1 MKKSTNDSSAYLA
14 CYIRNA
20 KAHKWL
26 AKLFYSLLFVAL
38 HTTLW
43 AQVAPTTTAKVKI
56 TGKVL
61 SDDGDKPLERVSVT
75 IKGSNFG
82 TVTDIKGDFTIYAYP
97 KDILIFSFVNYTTR
111 ELVVG
116 NKTRIDV
123 KLEEDAS
130 KLVDVVVVS
139 DVYDK
144 NKTAK
149 SNTDARSKISA
160 DQIATTQSTTI
171 DQAMQGQ
178 MAGVVVQQVSGQPG
192 GAVSVQ
198 IRGLANIG
206 GSGEPL
212 YIIDGVIIP
221 PNEPSALDGSSTNP
235 LSSINPSEIASIEV
249 LKDASATAIYGS
261 QASNGVVLIT
271 TKRGNIAPP
280 KITYD
285 YYWGSQN
292 LPKYYPMMN
301 LREYAE
307 FMNER
312 VNGGNTGSGT
322 GVSFPQFNNPKY
334 LGEGTNWQK
343 MLFIGGITQ
352 NHVIGV
358 SGGDV
363 RTQYAISGG
372 YFHQTGIARGSDF
385 NRYTFKI
392 NIDNKTNNFL
402 KVGTSLNMAN
412 VQESTSTT
420 DANIIAIA
428 LQQTPDVPFTNIDG
442 SWGMP
447 DRNPYGYAVI
457 NPVALAYSRKDDRSR
472 YQIFGNFYATID
484 FNKYLSLRNEYAP
497 NLDFAT
503 EDRFNPTY
511 NFGGGFVNNQ
521 SSTNYRS
528 AQSYSYTVR
537 NFFTYKRKWGR
548 IIDLTAIAGHEAHA
562 GLSTTVTAA
571 RRFLPSNEVQVVSA
585 GDVTTATNAGTK
597 NQYAQES
604 YFLRNN
610 IGYKEKYYFTGNLR
624 YDGSSRFAP
633 WNRWVL
639 TSSAAFSWRLTDEK
653 FIKNIKAINEL
664 RTRISYGITNNQNI
678 PNYVY
683 GSTLNVNLSALT
695 GRSVL
700 QTNIPN
706 PDVTWEKT
714 RSFNWAIDATLFKRR
729 VDVSLDL
736 YTRTTNDLL
745 LNLSMPLYAG
755 TVLSGSSSIGALTAP
770 YRNMGSVNNRGI
782 ELNVT
787 VYNIRKK
794 GFQWKTTY
802 VISHNKNKV
811 LALNT
816 PTAAFFGS
824 ANSSAG
830 INVGGVPQN
839 IAKTAVGTR
848 IAEFWG
854 YQTDGIF
861 TKAADFKNRALPVN
875 SLGIPLP
882 IQQNGVWLG
891 DVIFKDRNKDGIINE
906 NDQTYLGSPFPIIQ
920 YGINNN
926 IKYKNFDITIF
937 FAGNIGNKIFNQLRL
952 RAENP
957 NDNASGYF
965 KSVLNFPR
973 VAKIDSNGSY
983 TDINNVYVVNA
994 GTRIQ
999 RISQDQSNGNTRFSD
1014 RYIEDGTFLRCKNI
1028 LIAYT
1033 LPDKYLRKIFLN
1045 RMRIYF
1051 NVTNVFTITNYS
1063 GFDPEVGSRGTL
1075 VSGVDAGRYP
1085 LNRTYTVGV
1094 NLALNQNK

>member
-14 CYIRNA
+14 CYSRNGR
-20 KAHKWL
+20 AHKWL
-26 AKLFYSLLFVAL
+26 AKLFYSLLLVAL

-97 KDILIFSFVNYTTR
+97 KDILVFSFVNYTTR
-111 ELVVG
+111 ETIVG

-149 SNTDARSKISA
+149 SNTDARSKMNA
-160 DQIATTQSTTI
+160 EQITATQSTTI

-198 IRGLANIG
+198 IRGLATIG
-206 GSGEPL
+206 GSAEPM

-221 PNEPSALDGSSTNP
+221 PNEPSALEGSNTNP
-235 LSSINPSEIASIEV
+235 LSSINPNEIASIEV

-261 QASNGVVLIT
+261 QATNGVVLIT

-285 YYWGSQN
+285 YYWGTQN
-292 LPKYYPMMN
+292 LPKYYPLMN

-334 LGEGTNWQK
+334 LGDGTNWQK
-343 MLFIGGITQ
+343 VIFIGGITQ
-352 NHVIGV
+352 NHVVGV

-363 RTQYAISGG
+363 RTQYALSGG

-385 NRYTFKI
+385 NRYTFKV
-392 NIDNKTNNFL
+392 NLDNKTNNFL
-402 KVGTSLNMAN
+402 KIGTSLNLSN
-412 VQESTSTT
+412 VTEKTTTS
-420 DANIIAIA
+420 DANAISIA
-428 LQQTPDVPFTNIDG
+428 LQQTPDVALYNTDG

-447 DRNPYGYAVI
+447 DRNPYGYAMI
-457 NPVALAYSRKDDRSR
+457 NPVAVLISRKDDRNNYR
-472 YQIFGNFYATID
+472 LFGNFYATID
-484 FNKYLSLRNEYAP
+484 FNKHLSLRNEFAP
-497 NLDFAT
+497 NIELAS
-503 EDRFNPTY
+503 EDKFQPSY
-511 NFGGGFVNNQ
+511 NFGGAFVNNQ
-521 SSTNYRS
+521 STTSYRS
-528 AQSYSYTVR
+528 AQSFSYTIR
-537 NFFTYKRKWGR
+537 NFFTYKRKWPEL
-548 IIDLTAIAGHEAHA
+548 DLVAIAGHEAHA
-562 GLSTTVTAA
+562 GSSSIVAA
-571 RRFLPSNEVQVVSA
+571 SRRFTPSNDVQVISS
-585 GDVTTATNAGTK
+585 GDVTTATNSGTK
-597 NQYAQES
+597 NQYAQEA
-604 YFLRNN
+604 YFLRSNFGILN
-610 IGYKEKYYFTGNLR
+610 QKVYLTGNLR
-624 YDGSSRFAP
+624 LDGSSRFAS

-639 TSSAAFSWRLTDEK
+639 TSSGAVAWRLTDEK
-653 FIKNIKAINEL
+653 FIKRIHEINDLKARL
-664 RTRISYGITNNQNI
+664 SYGITNNQNI

-714 RSFNWAIDATLFKRR
+714 KTLNLGIDGIFFKRR
-729 VDVSLDL
+729 LEVSLDL
-736 YTRTTNDLL
+736 YTKTTNDLL

-755 TVLSGSSSIGALTAP
+755 TVLAGSSSIGALTSP
-770 YRNMGSVNNRGI
+770 YRNVGSLNNKGI

-787 VYNIRKK
+787 VYNIKNK
-794 GFQWKTTY
+794 VFQWKTTY
-802 VISHNKNKV
+802 VISHNRNKV
-811 LALNT
+811 LSLNT

-839 IAKTAVGTR
+839 IAKTAVGSR

-854 YQTDGIF
+854 YETDGLF

-882 IQQNGVWLG
+882 IQQNGVWIG
-891 DVIFKDRNKDGIINE
+891 DVIFRDKNKDGIINE

-926 IKYKNFDITIF
+926 IKYKNFDVTIF

-965 KSVLNFPR
+965 KTVLNFPR
-973 VAKIDSNGSY
+973 VARIDTNGKY
-983 TDINNVYVVNA
+983 TDIENVYMVNA
-994 GTRIQ
+994 GTKIQ

-1014 RYIEDGTFLRCKNI
+1014 RYIEDGTFLRCKSI

-1033 LPDKYLRKIFLN
+1033 LPANLLKRVFLN

-1085 LNRTYTVGV
+1085 INRTYTVGV
-1094 NLALNQNK
+1094 NLALNQKN